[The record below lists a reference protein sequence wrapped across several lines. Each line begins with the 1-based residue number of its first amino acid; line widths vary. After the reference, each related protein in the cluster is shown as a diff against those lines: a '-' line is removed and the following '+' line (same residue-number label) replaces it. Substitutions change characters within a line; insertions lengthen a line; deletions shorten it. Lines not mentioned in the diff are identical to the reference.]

1 MPSASGRQ
9 SPRPALGLDTAAAAA
24 AHLLTATP
32 LLLASLGL
40 GAGWT
45 IAAARAMDSP
55 WWENYDQKDR
65 YLCAGQGGLVV
76 ERNEA
81 QASLISGRGRM
92 ILFREASEAPGLRYR
107 NEDFRI
113 ILRGD
118 ELTLE
123 RLPMRL
129 TCVRTDQV

>member
-1 MPSASGRQ
+1 MLTSITAGGVV
-9 SPRPALGLDTAAAAA
+9 ALAA
-24 AHLLTATP
+24 P
-32 LLLASLGL
+32 V
-40 GAGWT
+40 GA
-45 IAAARAMDSP
+45 IDSP
-55 WWENYDQKDR
+55 WWENYEQKDR
-65 YLCAGQGGLVV
+65 YLCGNQGFMVV
-76 ERNEA
+76 ERNDA

-92 ILFREASEAPGLRYR
+92 ILFREASDAPGLRYR